1 MHGSENCA
9 KHMVKI
15 KGKAQVGDIIEVA
28 MDDSHVMEAS
38 ALAYMLPLAGFI
50 AGLAA
55 GWGMTKTGEDERRAA
70 DGAVR
75 DHRHGGGVFHH
86 ARH

>member
-1 MHGSENCA
+1 
-9 KHMVKI
+9 
-15 KGKAQVGDIIEVA
+15 

-55 GWGMTKTGEDERRAA
+55 GWGIAKTGAFGNGELLMALCAIIGTAAAYFIMRALDPKLSKGRWEQKIISVTHPEETDA
-70 DGAVR
+70 KK
-75 DHRHGGGVFHH
+75 
-86 ARH
+86 